1 VEGVTGAG
9 VLFVA
14 PIAPAAAGNGLA
26 MRAHLF
32 AEAFARS
39 RSVEVIVAGSGRED
53 PDDLRA
59 RLATSGDRERLQ
71 LLHPRPSLS
80 AGLTLAAARELA
92 GRASGFALVHVMR
105 LYLAPLLDA
114 LLDAPG
120 APRLS
125 VDLDDLDADLFAA
138 AGASDEA
145 QAFLRLERYYV
156 PRLDGVCVA
165 APRDRDRL
173 AQRADNANVVCLPNA
188 VLAPATLA
196 QRESRY
202 DLLFVGNLSYEPN
215 IDAAIWLCEE
225 ILPLLP
231 TLRVAIAGHAPPA
244 GLRARAASADVTV
257 IADPASVAPLYAET
271 KLVVVPLRRGS
282 GTPIKAIEALAHERT
297 LVATSAGAAGLP
309 PGLVAVADGATEFA
323 DHCRSLLRDDVR
335 RGERARAGREYVLAE
350 RTVDVVAAQVDQ
362 WASSILA
369 P

>member
-1 VEGVTGAG
+1 VERVTGG
-9 VLFVA
+9 KVLFVA
-14 PIAPAAAGNGLA
+14 PVMPAAHGNGLA

-32 AEAFARS
+32 VEGFSRS
-39 RSVEVIVAGSGRED
+39 RSVEVIVAGGSRDD
-53 PDDLRA
+53 PDDLRV
-59 RLATSGDRERLQ
+59 RLSNRRDRERVQ
-71 LLHPRPSLS
+71 LLEPRPSLS
-80 AGLTLAAARELA
+80 AGLTLASARELA
-92 GRASGFALVHVMR
+92 QRAGGFALVHVMR

-145 QAFLRLERYYV
+145 EAFIRLERYYV

-173 AQRADNANVVCLPNA
+173 ARRTDDASVVCLPNA
-188 VLAPATLA
+188 VVAPATLPHGG
-196 QRESRY
+196 SRY

-215 IDAAIWLCEE
+215 IDAALWLCEE
-225 ILPLLP
+225 ILPRLP
-231 TLRVAIAGHAPPA
+231 GLRVAIAGHAPPA
-244 GLRARAASADVTV
+244 GLRARASSAGVTV
-257 IADPASVAPLYAET
+257 IGDPASVAPLYAET
-271 KLVVVPLRRGS
+271 ELVVVPLRRGS

-309 PGLVAVADGATEFA
+309 LGLVAVADGAAEFA

-335 RGERARAGREYVLAE
+335 RGERARAGRDYVLAE

>member
-1 VEGVTGAG
+1 VKGVTGAG
-9 VLFVA
+9 VLFVS
-14 PIAPAAAGNGLA
+14 PVMPAAAGNGLA

-32 AEAFARS
+32 AEAFSRS
-39 RSVEVIVAGSGRED
+39 RSVEVIVAGASRDD

-59 RLATSGDRERLQ
+59 RLAKRGDRERLQ
-71 LLHPRPSLS
+71 LLDPRPSLS

-92 GRASGFALVHVMR
+92 ERAAGFALVHVMR

-120 APRLS
+120 GPRLS

-145 QAFLRLERYYV
+145 EAFLRLERYYV

-173 AQRADNANVVCLPNA
+173 AKRTDDANIVCLPNA
-188 VLAPATLA
+188 VVAPATLP

-215 IDAAIWLCEE
+215 IDAASWLCEE
-225 ILPLLP
+225 IMPLLP
-231 TLRVAIAGHAPPA
+231 GLRVAIAGHAPPA
-244 GLRARAASADVTV
+244 DLRARAANADVTV

-271 KLVVVPLRRGS
+271 ELVVVPLRRGS
-282 GTPIKAIEALAHERT
+282 GSPIKAIEALAHERT

-309 PGLVAVADGATEFA
+309 RGLVAVADSATEFA
-323 DHCRSLLRDDVR
+323 DHCRSLLRDEIHR
-335 RGERARAGREYVLAE
+335 RERARAGRDYVLAE